1 MKSIYAAVVAV
12 IINLCCAITYVAAQ
26 PVASFIP
33 VFSSPLCNP
42 ATVSFI
48 NNSSG
53 EGELSY
59 NWQSGIETEADTSGS
74 PIFVYDTCGVFEV
87 ILTVTDTLGLSAAD
101 TQQIQIYCAPQASF
115 SFVPTFV
122 CDTSTVL
129 FIDESQPKDSI
140 VAWLWNFGDPVS
152 GELDTSDLINPSHYY
167 DEAGVYAITL
177 TISSIQGCKA
187 SFPDTLILF
196 DPQVDFGLIDSACVN
211 DSALFADLSTS
222 QDSII
227 AWSWNFDDPTSGA
240 NVSIKKNPIHI
251 YKVAGDYNVRL
262 TITTENGC
270 TQSLKKSIHVYGLPV
285 VSAGTDVTVCTG
297 DSIQLAVQGAL
308 QYVWKPS
315 DFVSDSVAQDPFVF
329 PLSTTDFIVTGI
341 DSNGCKASDTIIVI
355 VAPLP
360 ATDAGSDTSLCAGTS
375 VTLHASGGIFY
386 LWSPSVY
393 LDNDTLQQPIA
404 TPPVSTTFFLT
415 ATDALGCSAT
425 DSMIATVVPTPE
437 VSITDFETSYCT
449 NSNDVLLTATPA
461 GGFFAG
467 DGVLDSLF
475 QPGSLISGGP
485 YTVIYYYI
493 DSIGCAGSDTASTT
507 IYSPA
512 AIAVSTMDSI
522 LCSNALPIS
531 FELLPV
537 GGILAGNGISDG
549 LFDPSIAGPGNHEI
563 YYTLTDSNSCLST
576 DSLQLTVNP
585 LPLINAGIDTSICAG
600 DSVQLLAH
608 GGESYSWF
616 PGSTLTDSL
625 VNNPLAFPPVSTQ
638 YTVTANDTNQC
649 MNSDSVWV
657 FILDALAADAGLN
670 DTICYGDTTNLLA
683 TGGDKYSWLP
693 IDGLSASNIS
703 DPLAFPL
710 VTTMYTVTVNPDSD
724 CPGVDSVLII
734 VNANPI
740 IEVMSDTALCD
751 GDSLQLQAAGAT
763 SYVWEPGTFLSN
775 PLISNPIAFPSATIN
790 YVVTGT
796 ADNGCSATS
805 SITLIVNELP
815 PVDAGP
821 DSSICTGDTIQL
833 TGSGAV
839 DYLWSPEAFLSQ
851 ADAVMPLAFPDSTI
865 TFYLTGTAASG
876 CFNTDSVQIL
886 VISAELV
893 DAGMDT
899 FICIGDSITLNA
911 TGGAQYSWSPTSSLS
926 DPLIASPVAFP
937 AVTTIYTVTAGIAL
951 NCSFTDTIVL
961 QVNALP
967 VVDAGTDTLICLN
980 DTLQL
985 NASGANN
992 FSWSPSTYLTDPTIS
1007 NPYAS
1012 PAQTTTYIVTGTDLA
1027 GCINTDTITINVL
1040 PLPFASAGSD
1050 TAICTGDSV
1059 LLQAGGGSNYL
1070 WQPTGSLSDSVI
1082 SNPVAKPTVTTIYIV
1097 KVTDDSGCYDYD
1109 SVTIATYPLPIA
1121 NAGEDQFVCL
1131 GDTIKLQATGGVQ
1144 FLWVPATSLSS
1155 ATVDNPVATIS
1166 GSITYTVYVTDEN
1179 QCTGSDMIQLELI
1192 PPLVTMVSSD
1202 TVICTG
1208 GAALLSASG
1217 GNQYAW
1223 FPSESLDNPFTE
1235 NPVATPINTTTYSV
1249 IIKDGICYSDTLQ
1262 VKVFVSE
1269 PYVTAGEDAA
1279 VLAGTS
1285 FQLNATASPGLYSWT
1300 PSENLSCA
1308 DCLNPIA
1315 KPLITTTY
1323 TVSVTDS
1330 SGCTASDEITLSVSC
1345 TIDALYVP
1353 NAFTPDNNGHN
1364 DVLFVRSNGIIDI
1377 TYFRIFDRW
1386 GKMLFESDEIE
1397 SGWDGTFKG
1406 AAMPAG
1412 VYLYTLQ
1419 ASCGSNN
1426 PILKQGNVTL
1436 LR

>member
-48 NNSSG
+48 NNSTG

-59 NWQSGIETEADTSGS
+59 SWQSGIDTEADTSGS

-87 ILTVTDTLGLSAAD
+87 MLTVTDTMGLSAAD
-101 TQQIQIYCAPQASF
+101 TQQITINCVPKASF
-115 SFVPTFV
+115 SFAPTFV

-152 GELDTSDLINPSHYY
+152 GALDTSDLINPSHYY
-167 DEAGVYAITL
+167 DAAGVYAITL
-177 TISSIQGCKA
+177 TISSNQGCKA
-187 SFPDTLILF
+187 DYTDTLILF
-196 DPQVDFGLIDSACVN
+196 DPQVNFGLSDSACVN
-211 DSALFADLSTS
+211 DSALFVDLSTS

-270 TQSLKKSIHVYGLPV
+270 TQSLKKSIHVYGLPI
-285 VSAGTDVTVCTG
+285 VSAGADVTVCTG
-297 DSIQLAVQGAL
+297 DSIQLVAQGAL
-308 QYVWKPS
+308 HYVWKPS
-315 DFVSDSVAQDPFVF
+315 DFVSDSVLQDPFVF
-329 PLSTTDFIVTGI
+329 PISTTDFNVTGI
-341 DSNGCKASDTIIVI
+341 DTNGCQASDTITII

-375 VTLHASGGIFY
+375 VMLHASGGIFY
-386 LWSPSVY
+386 LWSPSAY

-425 DSMIATVVPTPE
+425 DSVITTVVPTPE
-437 VSITDFETSYCT
+437 VSITGFETSYCT

-461 GGFFAG
+461 GGFFTG
-467 DGVLDSLF
+467 EGVLDSLF
-475 QPGSLISGGP
+475 QPGSLVSGGP
-485 YTVIYYYI
+485 YSVIYYYT
-493 DSIGCAGSDTASTT
+493 DSIGCAGSDTASTS
-507 IYSPA
+507 IYSPVS
-512 AIAVSTMDSI
+512 IAVSTMDSI
-522 LCSNALPIS
+522 LCNNALPIS
-531 FELLPV
+531 FELVPE
-537 GGILAGNGISDG
+537 GGLLTGNGINDG
-549 LFDPSIAGPGNHEI
+549 LFDPLIAGPGYHII
-563 YYTLTDSNSCLST
+563 YYTLTDSNSCLAI
-576 DSLQLTVNP
+576 DSLLLTVNP
-585 LPLINAGIDTSICAG
+585 LPFISAGIDTFICAG
-600 DSVQLLAH
+600 DSVQLLAN

-625 VNNPLAFPPVSTQ
+625 VNNPLAFPLESTQ

-649 MNSDSVWV
+649 INSDSVWV
-657 FILDALAADAGLN
+657 FILDALAADAGMN
-670 DTICYGDTTNLLA
+670 DTICFGDTTNLLA

-693 IDGLSASNIS
+693 IDGLSAANIS
-703 DPLAFPL
+703 DPMAFPL

-724 CPGVDSVLII
+724 CPGVDSVLVI

-740 IEVMSDTALCD
+740 IEVMSDTALCN

-763 SYVWEPGTFLSN
+763 SYVWEPGTYLSN

-790 YVVTGT
+790 YIITGT
-796 ADNGCSATS
+796 ADNGCSAAS
-805 SITLIVNELP
+805 SITITVNELP
-815 PVDAGP
+815 PVDAGS
-821 DSSICTGDTIQL
+821 DSSICSGDTIQL

-851 ADAVMPLAFPDSTI
+851 ADGAMPLAFPDSTV

-876 CFNTDSVQIL
+876 CFSTDSVQII

-911 TGGAQYSWSPTSSLS
+911 TGGSQYSWSPSSSLS
-926 DPLIASPVAFP
+926 NPLIATPIAFP
-937 AVTTIYTVTAGIAL
+937 TITTIYTVTAGIAA

-967 VVDAGTDTLICLN
+967 VVDAGTDTTICLH

-992 FSWSPSTYLTDPTIS
+992 FSWSPTTSLTDPTIG
-1007 NPYAS
+1007 NPYAA
-1012 PAQTTTYIVTGTDLA
+1012 PALTTTYTVTGIDLA
-1027 GCINTDTITINVL
+1027 GCTNTDTVTIMVL
-1040 PLPFASAGSD
+1040 PLPLASAGVD
-1050 TAICTGDSV
+1050 TAVCAGDSV
-1059 LLQAGGGSNYL
+1059 MLEASGGIDYL
-1070 WQPTGSLSDSVI
+1070 WQPSGTLSDSIV
-1082 SNPVAKPTVTTIYIV
+1082 SNPVAIPTSTTIYIV
-1097 KVTDDSGCYDYD
+1097 KVTDESGCYDYD
-1109 SVTIATYPLPIA
+1109 SVTVNIYPIPIA
-1121 NAGEDQFVCL
+1121 NAGEDQIVCL
-1131 GDTIKLQATGGVQ
+1131 GDTILLQATGGEQ
-1144 FLWVPATSLSS
+1144 FLWVPATYLSS
-1155 ATVDNPVATIS
+1155 DTADNPVAIIS
-1166 GSITYTVYVTDEN
+1166 ESITYTVYVTDQN
-1179 QCTGSDMIQLELI
+1179 QCTDSDMIQLELL
-1192 PPLVTMVSSD
+1192 PPLITTVSND

-1208 GAALLSASG
+1208 GFAQLIASG
-1217 GNQYAW
+1217 GNQYTW
-1223 FPSESLDNPFTE
+1223 FPIESLDDPFTE
-1235 NPVATPINTTTYSV
+1235 NPVATPTNTTTYSV
-1249 IIKDGICYSDTLQ
+1249 IITDGICYSDTLQ

-1269 PYVTAGEDAA
+1269 PFIAAGDDVE
-1279 VLAGTS
+1279 VLAGNS
-1285 FQLNATASPGLYSWT
+1285 FQINATASAGSYSWT

-1308 DCLNPIA
+1308 DCTNPVA
-1315 KPLITTTY
+1315 TPLITTTY

-1330 SGCTASDEITLSVSC
+1330 TGCTASDVITLLVSC
-1345 TIDALYVP
+1345 TADALYIP

-1386 GKMLFESDEIE
+1386 GKMLFESDVIE
-1397 SGWDGTFKG
+1397 SGWDGTYKG

-1419 ASCGSNN
+1419 ASCGIDN
-1426 PILKQGNVTL
+1426 PVLKQGNVTL